1 MTSLVSHFISLII
14 LLDKMTSV
22 NKRDANQQVRIVADQ
37 IERRQDVSVG
47 ASNSP
52 LTVIS
57 TVPQPK
63 TDATDRRHIEAQ
75 NEDKAH
81 TTKET
86 LDDIKRVHQKEKKKK
101 EEQDNVI
108 YQTRTVSEGGVRKA
122 FIYQIELCFPI

>member
-1 MTSLVSHFISLII
+1 MRT
-14 LLDKMTSV
+14 
-22 NKRDANQQVRIVADQ
+22 VADQ
-37 IERRQDVSVG
+37 VEKRQDVSVG
-47 ASNSP
+47 ASNFAP
-52 LTVIS
+52 TVTS

-63 TDATDRRHIEAQ
+63 IDATDRRHIEAQ

-108 YQTRTVSEGGVRKA
+108 YQTRTANEGGVSKA
-122 FIYQIELCFPI
+122 FIYQIDLCFPI